1 MKATRHARIKEII
14 EHSVI
19 ETQEELAEAL
29 KAEGI
34 NVTQAT
40 VSRDIKELR
49 LVKVPYKD
57 GKYRYAANSER
68 IKSIPK
74 SHASILFQEVVTK
87 IDHTGNLVVI
97 QTLPGSANS
106 IASILDHFEFKGK
119 LGTVAGDDT
128 ILIILRSE
136 EEFPAFMEYLDEVF

>member
-1 MKATRHARIKEII
+1 M
-14 EHSVI
+14 
-19 ETQEELAEAL
+19 
-29 KAEGI
+29 
-34 NVTQAT
+34 
-40 VSRDIKELR
+40 
-49 LVKVPYKD
+49 
-57 GKYRYAANSER
+57 
-68 IKSIPK
+68 
-74 SHASILFQEVVTK
+74 
-87 IDHTGNLVVI
+87 VI